1 MVSEQLAKA
10 KMKLL
15 GYLLLFATA
24 LQAQNFEL
32 RVQAKTVVPGK
43 KIYLEYVNEQG
54 KVAKIDSATPSAQQK
69 VTFKGQVK
77 DQGAFYLVN
86 FFDTPKPQKVLVIL
100 EGGESIEVE
109 ANGINDEEGKSN
121 FTLKGDYPNVKFML
135 ELMAISKDMEKKV
148 RKWNQEIQVDP
159 KQEKRIQAEFTQ
171 AQATSTAKIKELIPQ
186 MGSHLV
192 ALWATNFLPAEKEMA
207 SLEDIANRLAKAR
220 PNHPQ
225 VKQFVANLQRLQGV
239 NEGAIAPEISLATP
253 EGPNLA
259 LSSLRGKYVLIDF
272 WASWCGPC
280 RRENPTVVK
289 TYAAYKDKGFEI
301 YGVSLDQDREAWL
314 KAIEKDQ
321 LVWKHVSDLKYWS
334 SAGAQAYQV
343 NSIPQTFLLDKEG
356 RILAKGLRGAALD
369 QYLAQLF
376 KDK

>member
-1 MVSEQLAKA
+1 
-10 KMKLL
+10 MKII
-15 GYLLLFATA
+15 GFILLFATA

-32 RVQAKTVVPGK
+32 HVEAKTVILGR
-43 KIYLEYVNEQG
+43 KIYLEYINEQG
-54 KVAKIDSATPSAQQK
+54 KLAKVDSASPSAQRK

-100 EGGESIEVE
+100 EGGETIDIV
-109 ANGINDEEGKSN
+109 ADGINNEEGKGD
-121 FTLKGDYPNVKFML
+121 FTLKGDYPNVKYML
-135 ELMAISKDMEKKV
+135 ELLAISKEMEAKV
-148 RKWNQEIQVDP
+148 RKWNQEIQVDQ

-171 AQATSTAKIKELIPQ
+171 AQAASTAKIKALIPL

-207 SLEDIANRLAKAR
+207 SLVDIADRLGKAR

-225 VKQFVANLQRLQGV
+225 VQQFVNNLQRLQGV
-239 NEGAIAPEISLATP
+239 NEGAMAPEINLATP
-253 EGPNLA
+253 AGPNLA

-280 RRENPTVVK
+280 RRENPNVVK
-289 TYAAYKDKGFEI
+289 TYATYKDKGFEI
-301 YGVSLDQDREAWL
+301 FGVSLDQNREAWL
-314 KAIEKDQ
+314 KAIEADK
-321 LVWKHVSDLKYWS
+321 LVWKHVSDLQYWN

-343 NSIPQTFLLDKEG
+343 SSIPQTFLVNPEG
-356 RILAKGLRGAALD
+356 RIIAKGLRGAALD
-369 QYLAQLF
+369 NYLAKLF
-376 KDK
+376 ETK

>member
-1 MVSEQLAKA
+1 
-10 KMKLL
+10 MKLL

-32 RVQAKTVVPGK
+32 RVQAKTLIPGK

-54 KVAKIDSATPSAQQK
+54 KVVKVDSATPSAQQK
-69 VTFKGQVK
+69 VSFKGQVK

-100 EGGESIEVE
+100 EGGETIDVE
-109 ANGINDEEGKSN
+109 ADGINDEEGKSN

-135 ELMAISKDMEKKV
+135 ELMAISKEMEKKV

-171 AQATSTAKIKELIPQ
+171 AQAASTAKIKELIPQ

-239 NEGAIAPEISLATP
+239 NEGAMAPEINLATP

-280 RRENPTVVK
+280 RRENPNVVK

>member
-1 MVSEQLAKA
+1 
-10 KMKLL
+10 MKLL

-54 KVAKIDSATPSAQQK
+54 KVVKVDSATPSAQQK
-69 VTFKGQVK
+69 VSFKGQVK

-100 EGGESIEVE
+100 EGGETIDVE
-109 ANGINDEEGKSN
+109 ADGVNDEEGKSN

-135 ELMAISKDMEKKV
+135 ELMAISKEMEKKV

-171 AQATSTAKIKELIPQ
+171 AQAASTAKIKELIPQ

-239 NEGAIAPEISLATP
+239 NEGAMAPEINLATP

-280 RRENPTVVK
+280 RRENPNVVK

>member
-1 MVSEQLAKA
+1 MRII
-10 KMKLL
+10 
-15 GYLLLFATA
+15 GFILLFASA
-24 LQAQNFEL
+24 IQAQNFEL
-32 RVQAKTVVPGK
+32 RVHAKNIVSGK
-43 KIYLEYVNEQG
+43 KIYLEYINEVG
-54 KVAKIDSATPSAQQK
+54 KIVKIDSAMPSAENK
-69 VTFKGQVK
+69 VVFKGQVK

-86 FFDTPKPQKVLVIL
+86 FFDTPKPQKVLLIL
-100 EGGESIEVE
+100 EGGETIDVE
-109 ANGINDEEGKSN
+109 ADGINEEDGKGN
-121 FTLKGDYPNVKFML
+121 FALKGDYPNVKYML
-135 ELMAISKDMEKKV
+135 ELMAISKEMEIKV
-148 RKWNQEIQVDP
+148 RKWNQEIQIDQ

-171 AQATSTAKIKELIPQ
+171 AQAASTAKIKALIPL

-207 SLEDIANRLAKAR
+207 SLVEIANRLSVAR

-225 VKQFVANLQRLQGV
+225 VRQFVNNLQRLQGV
-239 NEGAIAPEISLATP
+239 NEGAMAPEIKLATP
-253 EGPNLA
+253 AGPDLA

-280 RRENPTVVK
+280 RRENPNVVK

-301 YGVSLDQDREAWL
+301 FGVSLDQDRAAWL
-314 KAIEKDQ
+314 KAIETDQ

-356 RILAKGLRGAALD
+356 RIIAKGLRGAALD

>member
-1 MVSEQLAKA
+1 MRII
-10 KMKLL
+10 
-15 GYLLLFATA
+15 GFILLFATA
-24 LQAQNFEL
+24 IQAQNFEL
-32 RVQAKTVVPGK
+32 RVLAKKVLPGK
-43 KIYLEYVNEQG
+43 KVYLEYINEGG
-54 KVAKIDSATPSAQQK
+54 KVVKIDSAVPSAENK
-69 VTFKGQVK
+69 VSFKGQVR

-86 FFDTPKPQKVLVIL
+86 FFDTSKPQKVLVIL
-100 EGGESIEVE
+100 EGGETIDIEADGV
-109 ANGINDEEGKSN
+109 NDEEGKSA
-121 FTLKGDYPNVKFML
+121 FTMKGDYPNVKFML
-135 ELMAISKDMEKKV
+135 ELMVISKEMEIKV
-148 RKWNQEIQVDP
+148 RKWNQEIQIDQ

-171 AQATSTAKIKELIPQ
+171 AQAASSAKIKALIPE
-186 MGSHLV
+186 MGSNLV

-207 SLEDIANRLAKAR
+207 SLVEIANRLDKAR

-225 VKQFVANLQRLQGV
+225 VRQFVNNLQRLQGV
-239 NEGAIAPEISLATP
+239 NEGAMAPEINLATP
-253 EGPNLA
+253 TGPTLA

-280 RRENPTVVK
+280 RRENPNVVK

-301 YGVSLDQDREAWL
+301 FGVSLDQDRAAWL
-314 KAIEKDQ
+314 KAIETDK

-356 RILAKGLRGAALD
+356 RIIAKGLRGAALD

>member
-1 MVSEQLAKA
+1 MRII
-10 KMKLL
+10 
-15 GYLLLFATA
+15 GFILLFATA
-24 LQAQNFEL
+24 IQAQNFEL
-32 RVQAKTVVPGK
+32 RVLAKKVVPGK
-43 KIYLEYVNEQG
+43 KVYLEYINEGG
-54 KVAKIDSATPSAQQK
+54 KVVKIDSAVPSAENK
-69 VTFKGQVK
+69 VSFKGQVR

-100 EGGESIEVE
+100 EGGETIDIEADGV
-109 ANGINDEEGKSN
+109 NDEDGKSAY
-121 FTLKGDYPNVKFML
+121 TMKGDYPNVKYML
-135 ELMAISKDMEKKV
+135 ELMAISKEMEIKV
-148 RKWNQEIQVDP
+148 RKWNQEIQIDQ

-171 AQATSTAKIKELIPQ
+171 AQAASSAKIKALIPE
-186 MGSHLV
+186 MGSNLV

-207 SLEDIANRLAKAR
+207 SLVEIANRLDKAR

-225 VKQFVANLQRLQGV
+225 VRQFVNNLQRLQGV
-239 NEGAIAPEISLATP
+239 NEGAMAPEIKLATP
-253 EGPNLA
+253 AGPDLA

-280 RRENPTVVK
+280 RRENPNVVK

-301 YGVSLDQDREAWL
+301 FGVSLDQDRAAWL
-314 KAIEKDQ
+314 KAIETDK

-343 NSIPQTFLLDKEG
+343 NSIPETFLLDREG
-356 RILAKGLRGAALD
+356 RIIAKGLRGVALD

>member
-1 MVSEQLAKA
+1 MRII
-10 KMKLL
+10 
-15 GYLLLFATA
+15 GFILLFATA
-24 LQAQNFEL
+24 IQAQNFEL
-32 RVQAKTVVPGK
+32 RVLAKKVVPGK
-43 KIYLEYVNEQG
+43 KVYLEYINEGG
-54 KVAKIDSATPSAQQK
+54 KVVKIDSAVPSAENK
-69 VTFKGQVK
+69 VSFKGQVR

-86 FFDTPKPQKVLVIL
+86 FFDTTKPQKVLVIL
-100 EGGESIEVE
+100 EGGETIDIEADGV
-109 ANGINDEEGKSN
+109 NDEDGKSAY
-121 FTLKGDYPNVKFML
+121 TMKGDYPNVKFML
-135 ELMAISKDMEKKV
+135 ELMAISKEMEMKV
-148 RKWNQEIQVDP
+148 RKWNQEIQIDQ

-171 AQATSTAKIKELIPQ
+171 AQAASSAKIKALIPE
-186 MGSHLV
+186 MGSNLV

-207 SLEDIANRLAKAR
+207 SLVEIANRLDKAR

-225 VKQFVANLQRLQGV
+225 VRQFVNNLQRLQGV
-239 NEGAIAPEISLATP
+239 NEGAMAPEIKLATP
-253 EGPNLA
+253 AGPDLA

-280 RRENPTVVK
+280 RRENPNVVK

-301 YGVSLDQDREAWL
+301 FGVSLDQDRAAWL
-314 KAIEKDQ
+314 KAIETDK

-356 RILAKGLRGAALD
+356 RIIAKGLRGAALD

>member
-1 MVSEQLAKA
+1 M
-10 KMKLL
+10 
-15 GYLLLFATA
+15 LFATA
-24 LQAQNFEL
+24 VQAQNFEL
-32 RVQAKTVVPGK
+32 RVQAKTVVPSK
-43 KIYLEYVNEQG
+43 KIYLEYINELG
-54 KVAKIDSATPSAQQK
+54 KAIKIDSAVPSAK
-69 VTFKGQVK
+69 NAVHFKGQVK

-100 EGGESIEVE
+100 EGGETIDIV
-109 ANGINDEEGKSN
+109 ADGVNDEDGKSA
-121 FTLKGDYPNVKFML
+121 FTMKGDYPNVKYML
-135 ELMAISKDMEKKV
+135 ELMAISKEMEAKV
-148 RKWNQEIQVDP
+148 RKWNQEIQLDQ

-171 AQATSTAKIKELIPQ
+171 AQAASSAKIKALIPQ

-207 SLEDIANRLAKAR
+207 SLEEIANRLNQAR

-225 VKQFVANLQRLQGV
+225 VRQFVTNLQRLQGV
-239 NEGAIAPEISLATP
+239 NEGSLAPEINLATP

-280 RRENPTVVK
+280 RRENPNVVK

-301 YGVSLDQDREAWL
+301 FGVSLDQNREAWL
-314 KAIEKDQ
+314 KAIETDK
-321 LVWKHVSDLKYWS
+321 LVWKHVSDLQYWN

-343 NSIPQTFLLDKEG
+343 NSIPQTFLLDPAG
-356 RILAKGLRGAALD
+356 RIIAKGLRGAALD
-369 QYLAQLF
+369 QYLAKLF
-376 KDK
+376 ESK

>member
-1 MVSEQLAKA
+1 MRII
-10 KMKLL
+10 
-15 GYLLLFATA
+15 GFILLFATA
-24 LQAQNFEL
+24 IQAQNFEL
-32 RVQAKTVVPGK
+32 RVLAKKVLPGK
-43 KIYLEYVNEQG
+43 KVYLEYINEGG
-54 KVAKIDSATPSAQQK
+54 KVVKIDSAVPSAENK
-69 VTFKGQVK
+69 VSFKGQLR

-100 EGGESIEVE
+100 EGGETIDIEADGV
-109 ANGINDEEGKSN
+109 NDEEGKSA
-121 FTLKGDYPNVKFML
+121 FTMKGDYPNVKFML
-135 ELMAISKDMEKKV
+135 ELMAISKEMEIKV
-148 RKWNQEIQVDP
+148 RKWNQEIQIDQ

-171 AQATSTAKIKELIPQ
+171 AQAASSAKIKALIPE
-186 MGSHLV
+186 MGSNLV

-207 SLEDIANRLAKAR
+207 SLVEIANRLDKAR

-225 VKQFVANLQRLQGV
+225 VRQFVNNLQRLQGV
-239 NEGAIAPEISLATP
+239 NEGAMAPEINLATP
-253 EGPNLA
+253 AGPTLA

-280 RRENPTVVK
+280 RRENPNVVK

-301 YGVSLDQDREAWL
+301 FGVSLDQDRAAWL
-314 KAIEKDQ
+314 KAIETDK

-356 RILAKGLRGAALD
+356 RIIAKGLRGAALD